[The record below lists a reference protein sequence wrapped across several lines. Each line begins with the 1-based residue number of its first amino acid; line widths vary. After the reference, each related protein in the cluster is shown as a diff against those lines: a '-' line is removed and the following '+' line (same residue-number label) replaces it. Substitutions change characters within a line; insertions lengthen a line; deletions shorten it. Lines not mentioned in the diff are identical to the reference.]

1 MFTDTLNKVSQ
12 SSTFSTTLL
21 RISGIT
27 GVSTLKDIL
36 FNPKQLRSQYSHAF

>member
-12 SSTFSTTLL
+12 SSTFSTTPL